1 MPRWLSSKKVE
12 TVRALLAGAH
22 AAFPVPSDAMLS
34 VCACPVR
41 RGSGYAVRATPSHAL
56 GHSSLGTLGT
66 LATPSGSLRESLG
79 ISADGSEKAFGTE
92 AIEAMIKRVPKRLEY
107 NIREPESNINHV
119 FVACDP
125 SGGGASAFSIASLV
139 QEANGFLQVNAM
151 TPPPP
156 CPPATCCTACC
167 TAPRGPRAAAPCR

>member
-1 MPRWLSSKKVE
+1 
-12 TVRALLAGAH
+12 
-22 AAFPVPSDAMLS
+22 MLS
-34 VCACPVR
+34 ACVCPVR

-56 GHSSLGTLGT
+56 GHSSLGTS
-66 LATPSGSLRESLG
+66 ATSSGSLRESLG

-107 NIREPESNINHV
+107 NIREPEGNVNHV

-139 QEANGFLQVNAM
+139 QEANGFLQVNATM
-151 TPPPP
+151 PSPP
-156 CPPATCCTACC
+156 CPPATCCTARC
-167 TAPRGPRAAAPCR
+167 TASRGPRAAAPCR